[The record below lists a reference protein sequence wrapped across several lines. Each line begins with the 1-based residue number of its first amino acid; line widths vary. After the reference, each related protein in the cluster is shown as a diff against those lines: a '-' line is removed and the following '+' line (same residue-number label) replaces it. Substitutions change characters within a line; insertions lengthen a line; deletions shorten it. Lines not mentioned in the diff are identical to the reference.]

1 MFSSDMAVALKARW
15 TLVAGVLVTT
25 LLLAA
30 LWLSAVERSYVA
42 SASLLFDDRGPS
54 PALQDNP
61 ARQDDRSLLGTQA
74 DIIRSDAV
82 ARRVVAAERL
92 ATDAEL
98 RRRWREE
105 SGGTGTAA
113 GFENWLVKDLLANLE
128 VAPEK
133 DTNVLAVRFRAH
145 DPAFAARMAN
155 AFAGNFVTMR
165 MQISTDTAKQYAAW
179 FQSRTN
185 EVRGNLERAQA
196 KVTDFQRQHGMVDGN
211 ALALEADRLSALA
224 TQLAVAESSAAD
236 LRSRAGA
243 RVSQSPDVQQTQV
256 VETLR
261 QQVAANEAK
270 VAELAATHGDNHPA
284 LVAARTELGSLRDK
298 LRTEVAATSQSV
310 RIASSAAASR
320 EGQLQGLVSQQR
332 GRMLAMTGNQSQLEA
347 LQNDVATAQKA
358 YDNVTQRL
366 NLMRLQSG
374 LPTTNAQQIDRAT
387 PPLLPDSPNVPMLL
401 LIALF
406 GGLALGVIA
415 AMAVEWSRPLART
428 AAGVFEATGVP
439 VVGSFSLDG
448 SNRRRDFG
456 APAQAGG
463 Y

>member
-1 MFSSDMAVALKARW
+1 MFSSDMATALRTRW
-15 TLVAGVLVTT
+15 MLIAAVTLAT
-25 LLLAA
+25 LAA
-30 LWLSAVERSYVA
+30 AGLWLAMVERTYVA
-42 SASLLFDDRGPS
+42 SASLLFDERGPS

-61 ARQDDRSLLGTQA
+61 AQVDDRSLLGTQA

-82 ARRVVAAERL
+82 ARRVVRAERL
-92 ATDAEL
+92 AARPDLQA
-98 RRRWREE
+98 RWRAEA
-105 SGGTGTAA
+105 GGAGTPAA
-113 GFENWLVKDLLANLE
+113 FETWLVRDALANLE

-145 DPAFAARMAN
+145 DPVLAARMAN
-155 AFAGNFVTMR
+155 AFASHFVAMR
-165 MQISTDTAKQYAAW
+165 MQISTDTAKQYASW

-196 KVTDFQRQHGMVDGN
+196 RVTDFQRTHGMVDGN

-224 TQLAVAESSAAD
+224 TQLAAAESSAAD
-236 LRSRAGA
+236 LRARAGA
-243 RVSQSPDVQQTQV
+243 RVSQSPDVQQTAV

-270 VAELAATHGDNHPA
+270 VAELAATYGDNHPT

-320 EGQLQGLVSQQR
+320 EGQLQGLVGRQR
-332 GRMLAMTGNQSQLEA
+332 GRMLAMTGNQSELEA

-387 PPLLPDSPNVPMLL
+387 PPLLPASPNVPLLL
-401 LIALF
+401 LIALL
-406 GGLALGVIA
+406 GGLVLGMLA
-415 AMAVEWSRPLART
+415 ATGLEWRRPLVRT
-428 AAGVFEATGVP
+428 AAGAAEATGVP
-439 VVGSFSLDG
+439 VIGSFALARSAHRSARGPL
-448 SNRRRDFG
+448 
-456 APAQAGG
+456 AMGG